1 MIDGDSVGP
10 AAQGRDSTDAG
21 TAQAPVTKDQRL
33 GAGIEGG
40 RPSYKTEIQ
49 EAGRSL
55 LKRKKIDPDHPLKMT
70 AHTVREHLLDR
81 FGTDDAKG
89 LDDRTISRHLKS
101 ILEAQGKTRG

>member
-1 MIDGDSVGP
+1 M
-10 AAQGRDSTDAG
+10 
-21 TAQAPVTKDQRL
+21 
-33 GAGIEGG
+33 EGG